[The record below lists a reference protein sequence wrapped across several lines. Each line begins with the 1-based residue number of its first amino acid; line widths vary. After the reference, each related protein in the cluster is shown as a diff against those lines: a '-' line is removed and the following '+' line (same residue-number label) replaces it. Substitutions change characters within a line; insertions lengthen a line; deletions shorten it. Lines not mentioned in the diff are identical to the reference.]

1 MLWLVRVA
9 KENGQKKHVKA
20 LVETLL
26 VVGESVEIMV
36 LLEVAV
42 VVDEAMVHWWVG
54 VVVRRKVLADVGEV
68 KGALTIGLASSAR
81 GVLNN

>member
-1 MLWLVRVA
+1 MVRVA